1 MGMSPLKLY
10 RAGIFK
16 NSRFG
21 SALFLIFIAVVTLI
35 TMQTTWIYLRPYLDD
50 TTRINIK
57 LCYDVL
63 FLTIGYTLTRFYFN
77 DRKQYMEHVNNEA
90 RLKLFI
96 QHTPAAV
103 AILDKNMQYLETS
116 DRWLTDFHLTG
127 KKIIGR
133 NHYEVFDFIQH
144 SDENK
149 SMHQRCLN
157 GETIQRREI
166 NFIGRNGK
174 SEWVN
179 YEMVPWRQS
188 DGTIGGLIFFAE
200 LITQRK
206 EALMQLQESEAR
218 FERAVRGSNDGI
230 WDWDVASNTVYYSPR
245 VAELLGHNR
254 MEQDP
259 RIEGWTNEIH
269 PDDLER
275 VQKLW
280 NDHLSKQTP
289 YVAEFR
295 LKNSNDE
302 WIWLEGRGQAEWDK
316 QGNPLRMAGCIV
328 NISEKKRLENFKTE
342 FVYVV
347 THELRTPLTAL
358 KGALDMLPMLM
369 GKDVPS
375 RVASM
380 LDLAMQGSQR
390 LMVLIND
397 LLEVGKADA
406 GQMHFNIQ
414 DIHVEKLL
422 QHTIELYKPY
432 ADKYKVRLVLDNT
445 IPDAHLNADY
455 DRLIQVMANLLSN
468 AAKFSFEHTDIVIA
482 TSRNDNKLRISV
494 TDTGR
499 GISEELKSR
508 IFQKF
513 AQGAHGIHGTG
524 LGLNI
529 TKTMVE
535 SMGGIIGFNSEEG
548 KGTTFFIEFPANS

>member
-1 MGMSPLKLY
+1 MSIKLY
-10 RAGIFK
+10 RAGPFK
-16 NSRFG
+16 NTRFG
-21 SALFLIFIAVVTLI
+21 SALFLVFIAVAILI
-35 TMQTTWIYLRPYLDD
+35 TMQTTWIYIRPFLDD
-50 TTRINIK
+50 TTRINMK

-63 FLTIGYTLTRFYFN
+63 FLTVGYTLTRFYFN

-103 AILDKNMQYLETS
+103 AILDKNMCYLEAS

-157 GETIQRREI
+157 GETIKRREI
-166 NFIGRNGK
+166 NFIGKDGK

-179 YEMVPWRQS
+179 YEMVPWRQA
-188 DGTIGGLIFFAE
+188 DGSIGGLIFFAE
-200 LITQRK
+200 LITERK
-206 EALMQLQESEAR
+206 EAMLQLESSEAR

-230 WDWDVASNTVYYSPR
+230 WDWDVATNKVYYSPR

-254 MEQDP
+254 MEQDD
-259 RIEGWTNEIH
+259 RIEGWANEIH

-275 VQKLW
+275 TMKAW
-280 NDHLSKQTP
+280 NAHLENRTP
-289 YVAEFR
+289 YLAEFR
-295 LKNSNDE
+295 LKNAEGE
-302 WIWLEGRGQAEWDK
+302 WVWLEGRGQAEWDEN
-316 QGNPLRMAGCIV
+316 GTPLRMAGCVV
-328 NISEKKRLENFKTE
+328 NISDKKRLAQLQTE

-369 GKDVPS
+369 GKDIPS

-397 LLEVGKADA
+397 LLEVGKAEA
-406 GQMHFNIQ
+406 GQMQFNVLDV
-414 DIHVEKLL
+414 DIKNLL
-422 QHTIELYKPY
+422 QHSIDLNKPY
-432 ADKYKVRLVLDNT
+432 TDKNKIKLHLQHKAKQKHVRV
-445 IPDAHLNADY
+445 DY
-455 DRLIQVMANLLSN
+455 DRMMQVMANLISN
-468 AAKFSFEHTDIVIA
+468 AAKFSPEGGDVFIT
-482 TSRNDNKLRISV
+482 TSTVDNKLRITVKDS
-494 TDTGR
+494 GS
-499 GISEELKSR
+499 GISDELKPR

-513 AQGAHGIHGTG
+513 AQGSHGIHGTG

-535 SMGGIIGFNSEEG
+535 NMGGTIWFDSVPGQ
-548 KGTTFFIEFPANS
+548 GTEFHIEF